1 MRSTPPSGGWLLR
14 HACGFK
20 LANDGHDTRALQPYL
35 GHKNLQHTVRYTE
48 MAPDRFKDFWK
59 RLTLGLGHLGPAA
72 SGRRQARDDFRFPL
86 NHLGIRARV
95 PLRDHRLDELDGA
108 LDLLITHRLY
118 AAGMLE
124 FQLFRDEHGADLQV
138 ARRALPPNP
147 LEHLAPML
155 LPVLRQIE
163 QKALVERSARS
174 FRRAARVSR
183 NPWREPAV
191 DAAIDD
197 LGGGVMLG
205 FSVHSLHL
213 VLRGKGVSRVSA
225 RLLHF
230 LGPAGLSFGSMTWE
244 YCWTAAPV
252 VV

>member
-1 MRSTPPSGGWLLR
+1 SAILASTASSSASVRPPRCHSRSTPTCFAMPV
-14 HACGFK
+14 GFK
-20 LANDGHDTRALQPYL
+20 LANDGHDTRALQHYL
-35 GHKNLQHTVRYTE
+35 GHKNIQHTVKVHRNGARPVQGLLE
-48 MAPDRFKDFWK
+48 G
-59 RLTLGLGHLGPAA
+59 LTLGLGHLGAAA
-72 SGRRQARDDFRFPL
+72 SGRRQARDDFRFTL
-86 NHLGIRARV
+86 NHLGIRASV

-118 AAGMLE
+118 AAGMLD
-124 FQLFRDEHGADLQV
+124 FQLFRDEHGAALQV

-191 DAAIDD
+191 DAAIND
-197 LGGGVMLG
+197 LGSG
-205 FSVHSLHL
+205 F
-213 VLRGKGVSRVSA
+213 
-225 RLLHF
+225 
-230 LGPAGLSFGSMTWE
+230 
-244 YCWTAAPV
+244 
-252 VV
+252 